1 MVVKMS
7 SQGRSFGGVADY
19 CLHDPRM
26 PGEAHH
32 PESAERVEWTETRNL
47 ATSEGERAGRIM
59 AATAEASPE
68 LKRLGGGGGDGAQA
82 GEAVCHYSLSWA
94 KDEKPARQEMR
105 WAAQESLKALGME
118 RHQALV
124 VSHRDGQPH
133 VHVIANRVD
142 PESGKAA
149 GLNRSKLKLS
159 KWAEEYERVQGKIRC
174 PQRERNNARRGQGKR
189 VQDRVSRPTGRHRR
203 AEMSPQREQREA
215 KIPAG
220 RDGWG
225 GPGPGAGGLAAGR
238 GALGVEQLQRRR
250 GQALGELEKR
260 SKREWSALYGRHQQ
274 QREYLA
280 KIAEG
285 RWGASGY
292 GGSWA
297 AKCERSAGRSGETR
311 KCWDASGRSW
321 RTGYAGSGFRWG
333 KSIPKRCGGSR
344 SKAGEFYR
352 EGLEGSE
359 KRARDAARTD
369 GISVRYGWRR
379 NQFDTFK
386 YSMLEER
393 LEQVRE
399 IDGELAYGKM
409 RRALEKASHKRRPAK
424 RRLGRLGKWRG

>member
-7 SQGRSFGGVADY
+7 SPGRSFGGVADY

-68 LKRLGGGGGDGAQA
+68 LKRLA
-82 GEAVCHYSLSWA
+82 GVAATGRKLEKPVCHYSLSWA
-94 KDEKPARQEMR
+94 KDEKPDRQEMR

-203 AEMSPQREQREA
+203 EEMSPQQQERQA

-225 GPGPGAGGLAAGR
+225 GPDRERVAWQRAEER
-238 GALGVEQLQRRR
+238 WEWEQLQRRC

-274 QREYLA
+274 QRGTVGERLPRGA
-280 KIAEG
+280 GALQAMAGAG
-285 RWGASGY
+285 RQSARDRRGDPGRQ
-292 GGSWA
+292 G
-297 AKCERSAGRSGETR
+297 SAGTLPGGVGGPATLGPGFVGKRAFRSGAGDREQGGRILPRGPGRVGETGAGCGADGR
-311 KCWDASGRSW
+311 DLSALRLAS
-321 RTGYAGSGFRWG
+321 
-333 KSIPKRCGGSR
+333 
-344 SKAGEFYR
+344 
-352 EGLEGSE
+352 
-359 KRARDAARTD
+359 
-369 GISVRYGWRR
+369 
-379 NQFDTFK
+379 
-386 YSMLEER
+386 
-393 LEQVRE
+393 
-399 IDGELAYGKM
+399 
-409 RRALEKASHKRRPAK
+409 
-424 RRLGRLGKWRG
+424 

>member
-7 SQGRSFGGVADY
+7 SPGRSFGGVADY

-68 LKRLGGGGGDGAQA
+68 LKRLA
-82 GEAVCHYSLSWA
+82 GVAATGRKLEKPVCHYSLSWA
-94 KDEKPARQEMR
+94 KDETPDRQEMR
-105 WAAQESLKALGME
+105 WAAQESFRALGME

-203 AEMSPQREQREA
+203 AEMSPQQQERQA

-220 RDGWG
+220 RTGSGW
-225 GPGPGAGGLAAGR
+225 PGSGQR
-238 GALGVEQLQRRR
+238 ALGVGAASEAAWQGARGTGETEQAGVVGALRASPAAAGILGERLPRGAGALQAMAGAGRR
-250 GQALGELEKR
+250 GDP
-260 SKREWSALYGRHQQ
+260 GRQ
-274 QREYLA
+274 
-280 KIAEG
+280 G
-285 RWGASGY
+285 
-292 GGSWA
+292 
-297 AKCERSAGRSGETR
+297 SAGTLPGGVGGAATL
-311 KCWDASGRSW
+311 GP
-321 RTGYAGSGFRWG
+321 GFRWE

-344 SKAGEFYR
+344 ARR
-352 EGLEGSE
+352 ENFTARAWKGGPSSNGTKSWCFSVVPGQLQLLNCVSRISEGSP
-359 KRARDAARTD
+359 RC
-369 GISVRYGWRR
+369 ISSS
-379 NQFDTFK
+379 K
-386 YSMLEER
+386 L
-393 LEQVRE
+393 
-399 IDGELAYGKM
+399 K
-409 RRALEKASHKRRPAK
+409 
-424 RRLGRLGKWRG
+424 

>member
-7 SQGRSFGGVADY
+7 SPGRSFGGVADY

-32 PESAERVEWTETRNL
+32 PESAERVEWTATRNL

-68 LKRLGGGGGDGAQA
+68 LKRLA
-82 GEAVCHYSLSWA
+82 GVAATGRKLEKPVCHYSLSWA
-94 KDEKPARQEMR
+94 KDEKPDRQEMR

-203 AEMSPQREQREA
+203 EEMSPQQQERQA

-220 RDGWG
+220 RDGLG
-225 GPGPGAGGLAAGR
+225 GPDRERVAWQRAEER
-238 GALGVEQLQRRR
+238 WEWEQLQRRR
-250 GQALGELEKR
+250 GKALGELEKR

-280 KIAEG
+280 KDCRGALG
-285 RWGASGY
+285 RFRLWRELGGKVREIGGAI
-292 GGSWA
+292 
-297 AKCERSAGRSGETR
+297 RETR

-321 RTGYAGSGFRWG
+321 RTGYAGSGFRWE

-344 SKAGEFYR
+344 ARR
-352 EGLEGSE
+352 ENFTA
-359 KRARDAARTD
+359 RAWK
-369 GISVRYGWRR
+369 GRR
-379 NQFDTFK
+379 NG
-386 YSMLEER
+386 R
-393 LEQVRE
+393 
-399 IDGELAYGKM
+399 G
-409 RRALEKASHKRRPAK
+409 RRR
-424 RRLGRLGKWRG
+424 GRTGSQCVTVGVVTNLTHSSTRCWRSGWSRCGRSTESWLTGR